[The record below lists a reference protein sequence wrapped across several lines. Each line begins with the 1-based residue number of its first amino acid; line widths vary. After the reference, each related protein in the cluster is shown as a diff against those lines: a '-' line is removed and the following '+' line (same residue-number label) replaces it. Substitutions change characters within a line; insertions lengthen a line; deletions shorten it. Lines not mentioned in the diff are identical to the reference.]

1 MDATTRLHPRLSFAG
16 RVAPRLETE
25 AESYEILDL
34 SQGGVRFRMP
44 ERPGNAE
51 RPVTIGDILRATIR
65 FPADR
70 AVTIAGRVLRIAG
83 NEAAVRLEDG
93 QDELSGNLPAGP
105 ALARRTGLLW

>member
-1 MDATTRLHPRLSFAG
+1 MDAIPRLHPRLSFAG

-34 SQGGVRFRMP
+34 SPGGVRFRMP
-44 ERPGNAE
+44 ERSGSAE

-70 AVTIAGRVLRIAG
+70 SVTVAGRVLRVAG
-83 NEAAVRLEDG
+83 NEAAVRLDVG
-93 QDELSGNLPAGP
+93 QNELSGNLPAGP